1 MYSLYIVYYD
11 MGTPCCPPHGAGQQC
26 AQPYMPDRLRKI
38 TWFEPIVRP
47 STWTGDMAYGLH
59 IRPLTCYTMGTALS
73 GETVDSSD
81 TSFQSSSSTP
91 KINQFLKA
99 IQHPPPPPP
108 RASRSTP
115 STRPTSVSSPRKFPW
130 PPTSPDTVS
139 STASYQLRRGGG
151 E

>member
-59 IRPLTCYTMGTALS
+59 IRPLTCYTMGSALS

-81 TSFQSSSSTP
+81 TGFQSSSSTP

-108 RASRSTP
+108 PELVDQPHPPDPPQFHPPESFHGRRSM
-115 STRPTSVSSPRKFPW
+115 SADQFR
-130 PPTSPDTVS
+130 
-139 STASYQLRRGGG
+139 YC
-151 E
+151 